1 MHRSKPSETT
11 DGTYFI
17 KPKIHMAS
25 TVSGQNP
32 IKVVV
37 TGAAGQIG
45 YSLLP
50 RLASGEVFG
59 SQQAISLY
67 MLEIPPALPALAGVE
82 MEIQDCAFQ
91 TLAELVSTS
100 DPAVAFK
107 ECDVAILV
115 GGFPRKEGM
124 LRKDLIQINTKIF
137 KNMGEA
143 LQKHAKS
150 TCKVLVVAN
159 PANSNCR
166 VALKSCPKIPVEN
179 FTCLTRLDHNRA
191 LAQIAMKCKVS
202 VGDVKNVVIWGN
214 HSKTQFP
221 DVSNCQVQDDR
232 GNLVLATDIIHDD
245 YYLQNDFVSTVQ
257 SRGAA
262 IIAARKFSSA
272 LSAANAICDHLRTW
286 LVTGT
291 KDGEIVSMGIYSK
304 GDYDVAKDIIFSFPV
319 SCSSNGEYT
328 VVQGLKIDENAKGR
342 LKVTENEL
350 LQEAQDADEI
360 LAAATSQ

>member
-1 MHRSKPSETT
+1 MTSKTS
-11 DGTYFI
+11 DS
-17 KPKIHMAS
+17 K
-25 TVSGQNP
+25 P

-50 RLASGEVFG
+50 RIASGEVFG
-59 SQQAISLY
+59 STQPIALY

-82 MEIQDCAFQ
+82 MEIQDCAFR

-107 ECDVAILV
+107 DCDVAILV

-137 KNMGEA
+137 KGMGEG
-143 LQKHAKS
+143 LEKYAKK

-166 VALKSCPKIPVEN
+166 VTLKSCPKIPVEN

-191 LAQIAMKCKVS
+191 LAQIAIKCKVS
-202 VGDVKNVVIWGN
+202 VGDVQNVVIWGN

-221 DVSNCQVQDDR
+221 DVSNCQVRGDN
-232 GNLVLATDIIHDD
+232 GNLVPAADIIGDSD
-245 YYLQNDFVSTVQ
+245 YLQNDFVSTVQ
-257 SRGAA
+257 NRGAA

-304 GDYDVAKDIIFSFPV
+304 GDYGIAKDVVFSFPV
-319 SCSSNGEYT
+319 TCSTNGEYT
-328 VVQGLKIDENAKGR
+328 VVQGLKLDENAKER
-342 LKVTENEL
+342 LKITEDEL
-350 LQEAQDADEI
+350 LQEAKEAEEI
-360 LAAATSQ
+360 LSAAQE